1 MHLPLE
7 QWKEP
12 ERTRLMPQLYF
23 IFIHEIEENG
33 PAKAKKKLTIYGLYQ

>member
-23 IFIHEIEENG
+23 IHEIEENG
-33 PAKAKKKLTIYGLYQ
+33 PAEAKKQVDYL